1 MSIAQLRR
9 LADEPGDRSG
19 VRRSNIPGGWIVYD
33 ISSDAFRCGGAK
45 NDVWSIV
52 RFDNLLVNA
61 VLSVCASSPTPTN
74 WSDVGFM
81 TDFIKCGNTG
91 AAKDNVKEIRRIN

>member
-1 MSIAQLRR
+1 
-9 LADEPGDRSG
+9 
-19 VRRSNIPGGWIVYD
+19 
-33 ISSDAFRCGGAK
+33 
-45 NDVWSIV
+45 
-52 RFDNLLVNA
+52 LVNA